1 MPLDERIAAFLTAS
15 ADVPPPASLAEM
27 RAATE
32 TGLRLLQ
39 GETAPS
45 GGVRDYTVV
54 AADGHRIALR
64 AYLPAGKGA
73 LPHNRRCCSPTAAA
87 GASVRCR
94 CMTSPARRWL
104 TPPAG

>member
-1 MPLDERIAAFLTAS
+1 MPLDERIAAFLAAS
-15 ADVPPPASLAEM
+15 ADAPPPASLADM

-32 TGLRLLQ
+32 SGLRLLQ
-39 GETAPS
+39 GAPQPS
-45 GGVRDYTVV
+45 GGVRDFTLV
-54 AADGHRIALR
+54 ATDGHRIALR

-94 CMTSPARRWL
+94 CMTSPVRRWL
-104 TPPAG
+104 TPPIG